1 MTMIVTILTLVLLIG
16 TGVIWKKGNGNGLE
30 NQRKKDQE
38 APVEIPENDKN
49 WHLRTDLIEQ
59 TKRDLV
65 EQLRS
70 SPSCYVSME
79 HEGSF
84 LTRGEVYEILMP
96 FLKKGYFAYRG
107 AEDGGG
113 RKVKSFIVTKHRS
126 PGRDELEITQELLS
140 TNAQL

>member
-1 MTMIVTILTLVLLIG
+1 MLLLCVLLLEG
-16 TGVIWKKGNGNGLE
+16 SRANYKMMELKGKKDE
-30 NQRKKDQE
+30 QDQE

-59 TKRDLV
+59 TKRALV
-65 EQLRS
+65 EQLKNK
-70 SPSCYVSME
+70 PSCYVSME
-79 HEGSF
+79 YEGSF

-107 AEDGGG
+107 AEDDSG

-126 PGRDELEITQELLS
+126 PGRSELEITEELLS

>member
-1 MTMIVTILTLVLLIG
+1 MIMIVTILTLVLLIG
-16 TGVIWKKGNGNGLE
+16 TGIIWKEGNGNGLE
-30 NQRKKDQE
+30 NQRKEDQN

-59 TKRDLV
+59 TKRALV
-65 EQLRS
+65 EQLRNN
-70 SPSCYVSME
+70 PSCYVSME

-107 AEDGGG
+107 AEDDSG

-126 PGRDELEITQELLS
+126 PGRDELEITEELLRE
-140 TNAQL
+140 NAQL

>member
-1 MTMIVTILTLVLLIG
+1 MTTIVILLVFGVLLAGSIEP
-16 TGVIWKKGNGNGLE
+16 IRMELKSKRDE
-30 NQRKKDQE
+30 KDQE

-59 TKRDLV
+59 TKRALV
-65 EQLRS
+65 DQLKNK
-70 SPSCYVSME
+70 PSCYVSME
-79 HEGSF
+79 YEGSF

-107 AEDGGG
+107 AEDDSG

-126 PGRDELEITQELLS
+126 PGRDELEITEELLR

>member
-1 MTMIVTILTLVLLIG
+1 MTMIVIILTLVLLRGIWI
-16 TGVIWKKGNGNGLE
+16 IWKEDNTNRLE

-59 TKRDLV
+59 TKRALV
-65 EQLRS
+65 EQLRNN
-70 SPSCYVSME
+70 PSCYVSIE
-79 HEGSF
+79 HEDGF

-107 AEDGGG
+107 AEDGSG
-113 RKVKSFIVTKHRS
+113 RKVKSFIVTKHRTL
-126 PGRDELEITQELLS
+126 GRDDLEITEELLRA
-140 TNAQL
+140 NAQL

>member
-16 TGVIWKKGNGNGLE
+16 TGIIWKEGNGNGLE
-30 NQRKKDQE
+30 NQRKEDQN

-59 TKRDLV
+59 VKRDLV
-65 EQLRS
+65 EQLKKN
-70 SPSCYVSME
+70 PSCYVGME
-79 HEGSF
+79 HEDGF

-107 AEDGGG
+107 AGDGSG

-126 PGRDELEITQELLS
+126 PGRDYLEITEELLRV
-140 TNAQL
+140 NAQL

>member
-1 MTMIVTILTLVLLIG
+1 MLLLCVLLLAG
-16 TGVIWKKGNGNGLE
+16 SRANYKMMELKGKKDE
-30 NQRKKDQE
+30 QDQE

-59 TKRDLV
+59 TKRALV
-65 EQLRS
+65 EQLKNK
-70 SPSCYVSME
+70 PSCYVSME

-107 AEDGGG
+107 AEDDRG

-126 PGRDELEITQELLS
+126 PGRGELEITEELLS